1 MTRKSKQDRPSAI
14 ATNGKDQVCT
24 SHLNLTRSLADVAA
38 QPRKPTPKFVDRDW
52 YEKASFAGKDTA

>member
-1 MTRKSKQDRPSAI
+1 MTHPSNQYRPIAI
-14 ATNGKDQVCT
+14 VTNGENQVCT

-38 QPRKPTPKFVDRDW
+38 EPRKPTPKFVDRDW